1 MSTWSAFSWP
11 VASSRMGGGD
21 KCLLPLAGRPILA
34 HVIERLKPQV
44 AELIISANGD
54 PARFSAF
61 GLPVVEDRLDFY
73 AGPLAGILAGLEW
86 ARTNRPESRFAITAA
101 SDTPFLPADLVDRL
115 RSASGEGEANL
126 VVARSAEGMHPV
138 FGLWQRDA
146 CSRSRCLA
154 DERRPQ
160 GQRLG
165 QAASGKRGDVSAGEY
180 RRPDDR
186 SLLQCQP
193 AGRAGRGRSVSP
205 DKRRL
210 IRDVRIELSTMPG
223 LTLRPRASDAEHGAG
238 DGPWPLADRAAVIA

>member
-1 MSTWSAFSWP
+1 MKAREH
-11 VASSRMGGGD
+11 VVGILLAGGKSSRMGGGD

-138 FGLWQRDA
+138 FGLWHVTLAPDLDA
-146 CSRSRCLA
+146 SLMSGDRKVSDWVR
-154 DERRPQ
+154 Q
-160 GQRLG
+160 H
-165 QAASGKRGDVSAGEY
+165 QAREVMFPPVKIEGRTIDPFFNVN
-180 RRPDDR
+180 RPDE
-186 SLLQCQP
+186 LAAAEAFLQT
-193 AGRAGRGRSVSP
+193 S
-205 DKRRL
+205 
-210 IRDVRIELSTMPG
+210 
-223 LTLRPRASDAEHGAG
+223 
-238 DGPWPLADRAAVIA
+238 AV

>member
-1 MSTWSAFSWP
+1 
-11 VASSRMGGGD
+11 MGGGD

-34 HVIERLKPQV
+34 HVIEHLKPQV

-101 SDTPFLPADLVDRL
+101 SDTPLLPADLVDRL

-138 FGLWQRDA
+138 FGLWHVTLAPDLDA
-146 CSRSRCLA
+146 SLMSGDRKVSDWVR
-154 DERRPQ
+154 Q
-160 GQRLG
+160 H
-165 QAASGKRGDVSAGEY
+165 QAREVMFPPVKIEGRTIDPFFNVN
-180 RRPDDR
+180 RPDV
-186 SLLQCQP
+186 LAAAEAFLQT
-193 AGRAGRGRSVSP
+193 S
-205 DKRRL
+205 
-210 IRDVRIELSTMPG
+210 
-223 LTLRPRASDAEHGAG
+223 
-238 DGPWPLADRAAVIA
+238 AV